1 MPQLFTRTLTILTLL
16 IACSNAFA
24 QRPLTTSRQSSY
36 YTYIYK
42 LSAPDVLAFYKAP
55 QKPFD
60 DKLFR
65 NPVDSFL
72 TDGYWENTLPA
83 GNYVKVHA
91 DENKL
96 QYALIENHS
105 AFLKLFTGKY
115 EHRFA
120 LTDKQGAYITNA
132 MVLLNGKKV
141 AYDANSNTW
150 HFKAAKAARTLQVE
164 YAGVSNFY
172 QLSPADY
179 YNYEKGWWAKLWAS
193 VKNIFK
199 HKNKYHYKP
208 SPYTG
213 FLAFNKPIYKPG
225 DTVKFKAFILN
236 AKSKKPI
243 TNKTLLVKLVTDD
256 GNKKLG
262 TVSSYRD
269 GGFEYSFVLADSLGL
284 DLDETHKIL
293 LTDPAKELKIKSG
306 EEDHD
311 GDNEEENNNDVIYSG
326 SFQYEEYELKSIR
339 FTMRADKKE
348 HWPGNPQL
356 VYLKATDE
364 NDLPVADGRVVLN
377 LITTN
382 VNQHTANHQF
392 VPDTLWTHQLALD
405 AVGETK
411 ITIPDSVF
419 PKADVGYNINAQFLN
434 SNNEQQNTTAESE
447 FKYQRF
453 HTITDVVDDS
463 LKISHQEYGK
473 PVAAMGIV
481 STLNADG
488 DTLTRQKIALPGFV
502 LINPNASEYNIET
515 DSTDTYVDMK
525 DFEGNISLST
535 ERTADSVF
543 INVANPR
550 KLHFFY
556 SVFAGG
562 RLIGQGQADKLF
574 YRKACKPGTP
584 FAMVVNYVWAGVV
597 KTANVFPSYR
607 PDLLT
612 IAVKQPVSVYPGQ
625 KIQTLV
631 VVTDAS
637 GKPLPNTDVTA
648 WAITKKFS
656 YSMPNIPFLGKQ
668 GRYIKPKN
676 EFKLGTPNLQGQL
689 KLGWQRW
696 SREIGLDSIAYYR
709 FTHPQNNIYRIAEPG
724 IDTVTQIA
732 PFVVN
737 NGDIVPVHI
746 LYIDRLPVYFS
757 QAQQLQPYSFKV
769 SPGYHSLMLR
779 TAGQIIEVDS
789 VMVERNKK
797 LILGINANTY
807 ATQKV
812 PDTLSTSEA
821 NNINKFLVSVIN
833 NFDGRRAMIAQTD
846 RIFFLNPAAK
856 SGSAVLT
863 GPLAPN
869 YTIYDHLGDKAQAF
883 LAEPNYNYLFEP
895 GLIRQKSIPASY
907 PFSRWLRNISGTTNY
922 KQYVLTNNAADS
934 LWQDYLDKRANTTQL
949 FTNFPINGR
958 NLGRLKI
965 DRLPTANEKLAFI
978 KNVILYRNDDP
989 DYIRVYPGNTTD
1001 LGLLAQGKYRLFFLL
1016 QGDRYDIKDNIEI
1029 KMHGLNYYRFGI
1041 SPTHGRDSVSIKIA
1055 RVINNRK
1062 NEPYRNADN
1071 EIENDALKLK
1081 EAFNQKYFSMGNF
1094 SQTLSGKIIGSDDKQ
1109 PLIGVMVK
1117 IKGTTAGAMT
1127 DINGEFRLQVPRKGK
1142 IIVSY
1147 LGYLTQEV
1155 DYVPGT
1161 NITLKL
1167 TSLSNQLQEVVV
1179 IGYGSVRRKDLT
1191 GAVSSVSFDQLLEGR
1206 VAGLVV
1212 TQGTPG
1218 GGINIQIRGVSSIGA
1233 NAPLYVVDGEI
1244 VANLNGL
1251 NPGMIGE
1258 ISVLKD
1264 AAATAIYG
1272 ARGANG
1278 VIIISTK
1285 PKANAA
1291 VASADAPKGGD
1302 QTLRKNFSDYAY
1314 WQPKLITDE
1323 NGIASFTTVFPDDI
1337 TNWRTF
1343 VVGINGQRQSGFVEK
1358 QIKSFKP
1365 LSANFIAPQFAVE
1378 GDEMNLI
1385 GKVMNYN
1392 STPVS
1397 VNRTF
1402 SYNGKVLTQ
1411 GDLQVSNAKI
1421 DTLNITASAT
1431 DSLEFE
1437 YSIKR
1442 DNGYFDGERRKIP
1455 VVKQGVQ
1462 ETKGIFEAMD
1472 RDTTIS
1478 LKFDPAM
1485 GPVTFRAE
1493 ASALPALA
1501 EEAKHLREYKYL
1513 CNEQL
1518 ASKLKG
1524 LLAEKR
1530 IKTFLSEP
1538 FKYERNILDVI
1549 KKLQDNRKPSGTWGW
1564 WNNTDEELWISL
1576 HAVEALTAAQN
1587 MGYTVQMDK
1596 QKLTDY
1602 LVYQMESYRGE
1613 DKLTCLQLLNKL
1625 SAKVDY
1631 AKYFGVIEKEYK
1643 AQKEVTN
1650 YNHFRLMLLKQETG
1664 LIVKT
1669 DSLINTAHKTM
1680 FGNRYW
1686 GEENYRFFD
1695 NSVQLSI
1702 IAYQIIRAE
1711 GKHPELLTKIRGY
1724 LLEQR
1729 KQGQWRNTYES
1740 ALVLETILPDLLQS
1754 GKALKPAVLT
1764 IKGAATETVT
1774 AFPYTTTLKE
1784 NAISISKIGSLPVY
1798 ITGYQQFWNGKPEK
1812 VSKDFAVDTWFEKK
1826 GDKLTKLKGGE
1837 AVELKAE
1844 VTVKGDAEFVMVEIP
1859 IPAGCSYESKD
1870 QQWANNEVHRE
1881 FFKEKVS
1888 IFCRKLKQ
1896 GTYTFTVNLMPRYSG
1911 KYNLNPAKAEQMYFP
1926 VFYGREGMKSV
1937 VIGSLVQ

>member
-1 MPQLFTRTLTILTLL
+1 MPQLLQKLFAFLMISYLFTY
-16 IACSNAFA
+16 SAFA

-65 NPVDSFL
+65 NPVDSFR

-96 QYALIENHS
+96 QYAVIENHS

-120 LTDKQGAYITNA
+120 LTDKKGAYITNA
-132 MVLLNGKKV
+132 MVLLDGKKV
-141 AYDANSNTW
+141 AYDANSGTW
-150 HFKAAKAARTLQVE
+150 HFKHAKTAGILQVDH
-164 YAGVSNFY
+164 AGVSNFY
-172 QLSPADY
+172 QVSPADY
-179 YNYEKGWWAKLWAS
+179 YNYEKGWWAKLWLS

-199 HKNKYHYKP
+199 HKNNYSYRPK
-208 SPYTG
+208 PYTG
-213 FLAFNKPIYKPG
+213 FMVFNKPIYKPR

-243 TNKTLLVKLVTDD
+243 TYKTLLVKLVTDD

-284 DLDETHKIL
+284 DLDETYKVL
-293 LTDPAKELKIKSG
+293 LTDPAKQLKKKSG
-306 EEDHD
+306 E
-311 GDNEEENNNDVIYSG
+311 GDNDSNNQEENSNDVIYSG
-326 SFQYEEYELKSIR
+326 SFKYEEYELKSVR

-348 HWPGNPQL
+348 HWPGNAQV

-377 LITTN
+377 IITTD
-382 VNQHTANHQF
+382 VNQQTANHQF
-392 VPDTLWTHQLALD
+392 VPDTLWTHRFALD

-411 ITIPDSVF
+411 VNIPDSIF
-419 PKADVGYNINAQFLN
+419 PKADVQYNINAQFLN
-434 SNNEQQNTTAESE
+434 ANNEQQNRGTEGE
-447 FKYQRF
+447 FKYHRF
-453 HTITDVVDDS
+453 HTITDVVNDS
-463 LKISHQEYGK
+463 LKISHQVYGK
-473 PVAAMGIV
+473 PAAAMSIV
-481 STLNADG
+481 SALNADG

-502 LINPNASEYNIET
+502 LVNPNASEYNVKT
-515 DSTDTYVDMK
+515 DSTDTDVNMIN
-525 DFEGNISLST
+525 FEGNISLST
-535 ERTADSVF
+535 ERTSDSVF
-543 INVANPR
+543 VNVANPR

-562 RLIGQGQADKLF
+562 RLIDQGQADKLF
-574 YRKACKPGTP
+574 YRKACNPGTP
-584 FAMVVNYVWAGVV
+584 FAMVVNYIWAGFV
-597 KTANVFPSYR
+597 KTANVSPAYS
-607 PDLLT
+607 PGQLS
-612 IAVKQPVSVYPGQ
+612 IAIKQPVSVYPGQ
-625 KIQTLV
+625 KVQTVV
-631 VVTDAS
+631 VVTDAA
-637 GKPLPNTDVTA
+637 GKPVANTDVTA
-648 WAITKKFS
+648 WALTKKFS
-656 YSMPNIPFLGKQ
+656 YRMPNIPFLGKQ
-668 GRYIKPKN
+668 DRYIKPKN
-676 EFKLGTPNLQGQL
+676 EFNQGTPYLQGYS
-689 KLGWQRW
+689 KLNWQRW
-696 SREIGLDSIAYYR
+696 SHEIGLDSIVYYR
-709 FTHPQNNIYRIAEPG
+709 FTHPQHNIYRIEEPG

-746 LYIDRLPVYFS
+746 LYIDGLPVYFS

-789 VMVERNKK
+789 VKVDRNKK

-807 ATQKV
+807 ATQKA
-812 PDTLSTSEA
+812 PDTLSIAEA
-821 NNINKFLVSVIN
+821 NNINKYLVSVIN

-846 RIFFLNPAAK
+846 RIFFLNPAAN
-856 SGSAVLT
+856 SGRAVLT

-869 YTIYDHLGDKAQAF
+869 FTLYDHQGDKPQGF

-907 PFSRWLRNISGTTNY
+907 PFSRWLGNISGTTNY
-922 KQYVLTNNAADS
+922 KQYVLTNNAVDS

-949 FTNFPINGR
+949 FTNTLINGHDV
-958 NLGRLKI
+958 GRLTI
-965 DRLPTANEKLAFI
+965 DRLPIENEKMALI
-978 KNVILYRNDDP
+978 KNVILYRYNNP

-1001 LGLLAQGKYRLFFLL
+1001 LGQLEQGKYRLFFLL
-1016 QGDRYDIKDNIEI
+1016 QGDRYDIKDSIEV

-1041 SPTHGRDSVSIKIA
+1041 SPTHARDSVSIKIA
-1055 RVINNRK
+1055 RVIDNRK
-1062 NEPYRNADN
+1062 SEPYRNADYQ
-1071 EIENDALKLK
+1071 IENDALKLK
-1081 EAFNQKYFSMGNF
+1081 EAFNQKYFSTGNF

-1109 PLIGVMVK
+1109 PLIGAMVK
-1117 IKGTTAGAMT
+1117 IKGTTVGT
-1127 DINGEFRLQVPRKGK
+1127 VTNINGEFRLQVPPRGK

-1147 LGYLTQEV
+1147 LGYLTQEM
-1155 DYVPGT
+1155 DYVQGT

-1179 IGYGSVRRKDLT
+1179 VGYGTTRRKDVT
-1191 GAVSSVSFDQLLEGR
+1191 GAVGTVTFDQLLEGR
-1206 VAGLVV
+1206 VAGLII
-1212 TQGTPG
+1212 TQGTGTPG
-1218 GGINIQIRGVSSIGA
+1218 GGISIQIRGNSSMGA
-1233 NAPLYVVDGEI
+1233 NKPLYVVDGEI
-1244 VANLNGL
+1244 VADLNGI
-1251 NPGMIGE
+1251 NPGMISE

-1264 AAATAIYG
+1264 AAATGIYG
-1272 ARGANG
+1272 SRGANG
-1278 VIIISTK
+1278 VILISTK
-1285 PKANAA
+1285 PKANAV
-1291 VASADAPKGGD
+1291 VAPGNAPQGGD
-1302 QTLRKNFSDYAY
+1302 AHTLRKNFSDYAY
-1314 WQPKLITDE
+1314 WQPRLITDE
-1323 NGIASFTTVFPDDI
+1323 NGKASFTTVFPDDI

-1343 VVGINGQRQSGFVEK
+1343 VVGINGQRQSGFAEN

-1378 GDEMNLI
+1378 GDEMSLI

-1411 GDLQVSNAKI
+1411 SNLQVSNAKI
-1421 DTLNITASAT
+1421 DTMNIVASAT

-1442 DNGYFDGERRKIP
+1442 DNGYFDGEQRKIP
-1455 VVKQGVQ
+1455 VIKQGVQ
-1462 ETKGIFEAMD
+1462 ETKGVFAALD

-1530 IKTFLSEP
+1530 IKTFLGEP

-1549 KKLQDNRKPSGTWGW
+1549 KKLQGNRKPSGIWGW
-1564 WNNTDEELWISL
+1564 WNDSNEELWISL
-1576 HAVEALTAAQN
+1576 HAVEALTDAQN
-1587 MGYTVQMDK
+1587 MGYAVQLDK
-1596 QKLTDY
+1596 QKLIDY
-1602 LVYQMESYRGE
+1602 LVYQMESYHGE
-1613 DKLTCLQLLNKL
+1613 EKLACLQLLHKL
-1625 SAKVDY
+1625 GAKVDY
-1631 AKYFGVIEKEYK
+1631 AKYFGLIDKEYK
-1643 AQKEVTN
+1643 AQKEVSN
-1650 YNHFRLMLLKQETG
+1650 YNRLQLLLLKQRFG
-1664 LIVKT
+1664 LAIKT
-1669 DSLINTAHKTM
+1669 DSLIGAAHKTM
-1680 FGNRYW
+1680 FGNLYW

-1695 NSVQLSI
+1695 NSVQLSL
-1702 IAYQIIRAE
+1702 IAYKIIRAE
-1711 GKHPELLTKIRGY
+1711 GKHPELLAKIRGY
-1724 LLEQR
+1724 FLEQR
-1729 KQGQWRNTYES
+1729 KLGEWRNTYES
-1740 ALVLETILPDLLQS
+1740 ALILETILLDLLQN

-1774 AFPYTTTLKE
+1774 AFPYTTTLKD
-1784 NAISISKIGSLPVY
+1784 NAISINKTGSLPIY
-1798 ITGYQQFWNGKPEK
+1798 ITGYQQFWNGKPQK
-1812 VSKDFAVDTWFEKK
+1812 VSKDFTVNTWFERN
-1826 GDKLTKLKGGE
+1826 GDKVVSLKGGE
-1837 AVELKAE
+1837 AVQLKAE
-1844 VTVKGDAEFVMVEIP
+1844 VTVRGDADFVMVEIP

-1870 QQWANNEVHRE
+1870 QQWGNNEVHRE

-1911 KYNLNPAKAEQMYFP
+1911 KYSLNPTKAEQMYFP
-1926 VFYGREGMKSV
+1926 VFYGREGMKKV
-1937 VIGSLVQ
+1937 VVN